1 MSVTAVGPALALD
14 GPLPAAPP
22 FSLISI
28 PGVLVGDGDRWMNG
42 VNVDGYPADTPSLWE
57 PCSSGTYRTKA
68 EGGDL
73 PQSRFDPI
81 VAYEPITCSAIGHS
95 DWQAFARR
103 AELVLQATISFAV
116 EEALSQGVLLS
127 TNPFFA
133 DANLDILSGAAVTP
147 AVGLSYLED
156 AIGETGRAGIIH
168 ATPGTV
174 AAWGDDLRH
183 GMAPTDPMEPM
194 DPMKPMDPM
203 RHVLTTVNGTPI
215 ASGGGYI
222 GADPVAGATPAAG
235 QAWAF
240 ATGPVQV
247 RLSDVVMV
255 GEDIN
260 GTLDTSNNDL
270 TFRAEIYAL
279 PVWDTALQ
287 AGILIDWSP

>member
-1 MSVTAVGPALALD
+1 MSITAVGPALAVD

-28 PGVLVGDGDRWMNG
+28 PGVVVGDGDRWMNG

-57 PCSSGTYRTKA
+57 PCSTGTYRTKE

-73 PQSRFDPI
+73 PQARFDPI
-81 VAYEPITCSAIGHS
+81 VAYLPITCSALGNS
-95 DWQAFARR
+95 DWRAFAAR
-103 AELVLQATISFAV
+103 AERALQATISFAV
-116 EEALSQGVLLS
+116 EEALSQGVILS

-133 DANLDILSGAAVTP
+133 DANLDILSPAAVTP

-156 AIGETGRAGIIH
+156 AIGATGRAGIIH

-174 AAWGDDLRH
+174 AAWDDIEAVE
-183 GMAPTDPMEPM
+183 G
-194 DPMKPMDPM
+194 
-203 RHVLTTVNGTPI
+203 VLTTVNGTPV
-215 ASGGGYI
+215 AAGGGYI
-222 GADPVAGATPAAG
+222 GADPVAGATAAAG

-247 RLSDVVMV
+247 RLSEMLLV
-255 GEDIN
+255 GDDIN

-270 TFRAEIYAL
+270 TFRAEVYAL

-287 AGILIDWSP
+287 AGVLIDWSP